1 MSFRTMKDVEM
12 KKAFCS
18 KTILH
23 LRLFTRKLSDK
34 YMLLAG
40 LLACS
45 PVNHLPI
52 TFMATVVLLIC
63 TGVKTAG
70 VQWYNIK
77 QHLNC

>member
-1 MSFRTMKDVEM
+1 MLILRFSEMIKVNIGRMSFRTMKDVEM

-52 TFMATVVLLIC
+52 TFMVTVVLLI
-63 TGVKTAG
+63 
-70 VQWYNIK
+70 VQE
-77 QHLNC
+77 